1 MNDNVEKIDL
11 NRVDWKSSREF
22 FESLS
27 EALDKLEDK
36 DESYDFTWVGKRK
49 SIIEAGAPINKILRP
64 DLEVSKDFDN
74 TKNMLIVGDNL
85 DALKLLQESYLGKIK
100 MIYIDPPY
108 NTGHDFVYHDNFTVK
123 KADFEDNSTDSDGNV
138 IISEDEYAENSKAN
152 GRFHSDWL
160 SMMYPRLK
168 LARNLLTDDG
178 VIFIS
183 IDDNEQA
190 NLKKLCDEIF
200 GEDNFITEFV
210 WHSNKKGRQM
220 DKNIKTTNEFILCYA
235 KDEQEMTIFDKIV
248 KVDRSGK
255 VERDEISEYQ
265 KGYPLHNGTAAF
277 HINNRP
283 NLAYSI
289 YVKPDNTD
297 VITLDEKVKTKNGY
311 VIQES
316 QKGKDLESKGYIRI
330 VPKRN
335 EKYGTQRVWRWGSEK
350 FLREYNTEL
359 ILAKELDG
367 YYYYQKN
374 RISEDGNTTQKY
386 TNYID
391 IDSSRGRNDINALFD
406 NKPIFDFSKPVD
418 LLSILMDIATNK
430 SSTVLDFFSGS
441 GTTGHAVMDL
451 NAEDGGKRQYICV
464 QLDEKTDEKS
474 EARKAGYDTIDQIT
488 AERLRRAGEKVKS
501 EHPEA
506 DIDTGFRVFRV
517 DDSNDNENIRKPLGE
532 IDQSDMFDM
541 IDNVK
546 KDRTPL
552 DLLFGVI
559 YTSALPFDLK
569 LETCK
574 IGENTVYMYGYL
586 DENTGLITC
595 FDDEIPE
602 ETVKEIAKLNPLT
615 AAFKDS
621 SFKDSAEKI
630 NLSEHFRII
639 SPDTRVKVI

>member
-1 MNDNVEKIDL
+1 MNDNVEKVDL
-11 NRVDWKSSREF
+11 DRVDWKSSREF
-22 FESLS
+22 FESLG

-49 SIIEAGAPINKILRP
+49 SIIEAGAPIDKILRP
-64 DLEVSKDFDN
+64 DVEASKDFDN

-123 KADFEDNSTDSDGNV
+123 KADFEDISTDSDGNV

-178 VIFIS
+178 MIFIS
-183 IDDNEQA
+183 IDSNEA
-190 NLKKLCDEIF
+190 HNLKKLCDEIF
-200 GEDNFITEFV
+200 GEENFIADIAWRRFNSQANV
-210 WHSNKKGRQM
+210 GIFSKVR
-220 DKNIKTTNEFILCYA
+220 DSILFYA
-235 KDEQEMTIFDKIV
+235 KNN
-248 KVDRSGK
+248 
-255 VERDEISEYQ
+255 ISVNIGRLPLSETAKKEYQ
-265 KGYPLHNGTAAF
+265 YKDENGIYAR
-277 HINNRP
+277 RP
-283 NLAYSI
+283 CIDSVRGH
-289 YVKPDNTD
+289 YVFDYTTPNGNIIRDHWMMKEEDF
-297 VITLDEKVKTKNGY
+297 LDANARGLIHWPANGGNPMRKMYLKDALKNGQ
-311 VIQES
+311 IAN
-316 QKGKDLESKGYIRI
+316 DF
-330 VPKRN
+330 
-335 EKYGTQRVWRWGSEK
+335 WGSE
-350 FLREYNTEL
+350 FGNNRNATEE
-359 ILAKELDG
+359 I
-367 YYYYQKN
+367 KN
-374 RISEDGNTTQKY
+374 MFD
-386 TNYID
+386 D
-391 IDSSRGRNDINALFD
+391 IRV
-406 NKPIFDFSKPVD
+406 FDFPKPTK
-418 LLSILMDIATNK
+418 LLKNLINIGSVSDEEYI
-430 SSTVLDFFSGS
+430 LDFFAGS
-441 GTTGHAVMDL
+441 GATGHAAMDL

-488 AERLRRAGEKVKS
+488 AERLRRAGEKIKS

-517 DDSNDNENIRKPLGE
+517 DGSNNNENIRKPLGE

-569 LETCK
+569 LETRK

-586 DENTGLITC
+586 DENTGLIAC
-595 FDDEIPE
+595 FDDEVPE

>member
-1 MNDNVEKIDL
+1 MNDNVEKVDL

-22 FESLS
+22 FESLG

-49 SIIEAGAPINKILRP
+49 SIIEAGAPIDKILRP
-64 DLEVSKDFDN
+64 DMEASKDFDN

-123 KADFEDNSTDSDGNV
+123 KADFEDDSTDSDGNV

-178 VIFIS
+178 MIFIS
-183 IDDNEQA
+183 IDSNEA
-190 NLKKLCDEIF
+190 HNLKKLCDEIF
-200 GEDNFITEFV
+200 GEENFIADIAWRRFNSQANV
-210 WHSNKKGRQM
+210 GIFSKVR
-220 DKNIKTTNEFILCYA
+220 DSILFYA
-235 KDEQEMTIFDKIV
+235 KNN
-248 KVDRSGK
+248 
-255 VERDEISEYQ
+255 ISVNIGRLPLSETAKKEYQ
-265 KGYPLHNGTAAF
+265 YKDENGIYAR
-277 HINNRP
+277 RP
-283 NLAYSI
+283 CIHSVRGH
-289 YVKPDNTD
+289 YVFDYTTPNGNIIRDHWMMKEEDF
-297 VITLDEKVKTKNGY
+297 LDANARGLIHWPANGGNPMRKMYLKDALKNGQ
-311 VIQES
+311 IAN
-316 QKGKDLESKGYIRI
+316 DF
-330 VPKRN
+330 
-335 EKYGTQRVWRWGSEK
+335 WGSE
-350 FLREYNTEL
+350 FGNNRNATEE
-359 ILAKELDG
+359 I
-367 YYYYQKN
+367 KN
-374 RISEDGNTTQKY
+374 MFD
-386 TNYID
+386 D
-391 IDSSRGRNDINALFD
+391 IRV
-406 NKPIFDFSKPVD
+406 FDFPKPTK
-418 LLSILMDIATNK
+418 LLKNLINIGSVSDEEYI
-430 SSTVLDFFSGS
+430 LDFFAGS
-441 GTTGHAVMDL
+441 GATGHAAMDL

-488 AERLRRAGEKVKS
+488 AERLRRAGEKIKS

-517 DDSNDNENIRKPLGE
+517 DGSNNNENIRKPLGE

-569 LETCK
+569 LETRK

-586 DENTGLITC
+586 DENTGLIAC
-595 FDDEIPE
+595 FDDEVPE